1 MIASVRD
8 LRERILYPRAG
19 WLSLGLLAVMAL
31 SVAWSVQGA
40 TWLGQL
46 DYLAPLAFWAVLAG
60 ALIGAFR
67 MSIIFALPAGA
78 VIGAGFVLWAIGGE
92 YFTALTQLGRQVSL
106 REEFI
111 EWARALLDSGYPPQM
126 SPYAIGLGTLMW
138 ATAFTA
144 SYVVYRY
151 HRVIDAILLLGAAI
165 ITNMSATFTNLYGHL
180 LLFVIAALLLWLR
193 ATLVTRQ
200 EGWQHHRVNENAE
213 VAPSILRFGIIFAGA
228 SVVLAW
234 ALTSVAIAAPLTGA
248 WRNLDGV
255 WAGVRDSF
263 EGAFSGLTNPNS
275 RITGNT
281 FGPSFTVSGDWVSS
295 DEEVLG
301 LAAERPLYLRTRTYD
316 QYNGSGWSSTDG
328 PKRGVA
334 AGDPLFLVP
343 TSERP
348 PADIG
353 VRLESIAIEMRQT
366 MGRQLFTGGSPLKV
380 YAPSVIAEPN
390 GLPLLGSIES
400 PNTLWPGDVYEEAV
414 LISEASEAQLA
425 AAGTDYPQAVRDLYL
440 DTSGITERVAALAK
454 EITADAANPYE
465 QAKALARYLRGD
477 DFTYSTKGLE
487 VPSGA
492 DLVDTFLFGE
502 DGRNGYCQYY
512 ASAMALMARSL
523 GLPAR
528 IAVGFAPGEPAGDGL
543 WLVREANAHAWV
555 EIFFPG
561 YGWQI
566 FEATKS
572 IDQRFVRASGR
583 PGEPVSPP
591 GDGLDVW
598 LRGEIEEELSGRG
611 VFAIPSPDMV
621 EGAID
626 PLEPQVPVGDADEA
640 GEGNVPVMVGLVVGV
655 LVAIYLHARRVRR
668 RWRLLPAGDRAW
680 KQLTLAVDRA
690 GVGPQPF
697 ETIYE
702 YAGWLEDQ
710 MPRQSEPI
718 RAMADGKVWQNYS
731 GRPLSRSG
739 AHRLEVAWTHLRRP
753 LLTLAL
759 RSRLRRLGQRNER
772 RIKLGDEGASGTDG
786 KSGEDWWGDA

>member
-8 LRERILYPRAG
+8 LRERLLYPRAG
-19 WLSLGLLAVMAL
+19 WLSLGLVAVMAL

-40 TWLGQL
+40 AWLDRL
-46 DYLAPLAFWAVLAG
+46 DYLAPLAIWAVLAG
-60 ALIGAFR
+60 ALIGAVR
-67 MSIIFALPAGA
+67 MSVLFALPVGA
-78 VIGAGFVLWAIGGE
+78 VIGAGFVLWAVGGE
-92 YFTALTQLGRQVSL
+92 YFTPLTQLGRLEAL
-106 REEFI
+106 REQLI
-111 EWARALLDSGYPPQM
+111 EWARALLDSGYPAQT
-126 SPYAIGLGTLMW
+126 SPYGIGLGLLMW
-138 ATAFTA
+138 TTAFTA

-165 ITNMSATFTNLYGHL
+165 ITNMVATFTNLFGHL

-193 ATLVTRQ
+193 AALVTRQ
-200 EGWQHHRVNENAE
+200 EGWQRQRVNENVE
-213 VAPSILRFGIIFAGA
+213 VPASILRTGIIFASA

-234 ALTSVAIAAPLTGA
+234 ALTSVAIAAPLAGA

-255 WAGVRDSF
+255 WSGVGDSF
-263 EGAFSGLTNPNS
+263 EGVFSGLTNPNS
-275 RITGNT
+275 RITGNA
-281 FGPSFTVSGDWVSS
+281 FGPSFTVFGDWVSN
-295 DEEVLG
+295 DEEVLV

-316 QYNGSGWSSTDG
+316 RYDGSGWNSTDG
-328 PKRGVA
+328 PTRGVA

-348 PADIG
+348 PTDFA
-353 VRLESIAIEMRQT
+353 VRLEPIAIEMRQT
-366 MGRQLFTGGSPLKV
+366 MGRQLFTAGSPLKV
-380 YAPSVIAEPN
+380 YAPSVIVEPN

-400 PNTLWPGDVYEEAV
+400 PNALGPGEVYEEAV
-414 LISEASEAQLA
+414 LISEATEAQLA

-440 DTSGITERVAALAK
+440 DSSGITERVAALAR
-454 EITADAANPYE
+454 ETTADAENPYE

-502 DGRNGYCQYY
+502 NGRIGYCQYY

-528 IAVGFAPGEPAGDGL
+528 IAVGFAPGEAAGDGL

-572 IDQRFVRASGR
+572 IDPRFVRASGR
-583 PGEPVSPP
+583 EGDPVVPPGEE
-591 GDGLDVW
+591 LDVW
-598 LRGEIEEELSGRG
+598 LREEIEEGLRGRG

-626 PLEPQVPVGDADEA
+626 PLEQQIPADDADRA
-640 GEGNVPVMVGLVVGV
+640 REGNALVIVALV
-655 LVAIYLHARRVRR
+655 LGIVVIIYLQARRSWC

-690 GVGPQPF
+690 GVGPRPS
-697 ETIYE
+697 ETVYE

-710 MPRQSEPI
+710 LPRHGEPI
-718 RAMADGKVWQNYS
+718 RAMADGTVWQSYS
-731 GRPLSRSG
+731 GRPLTRSG
-739 AHRLEVAWTHLRRP
+739 ANRLEVAWARLRRP
-753 LLTLAL
+753 LLMLGI
-759 RSRLRRLGQRNER
+759 RRRLRRLGLRKDQPLMFRHQ
-772 RIKLGDEGASGTDG
+772 GASETDVR
-786 KSGEDWWGDA
+786 SAEDP